1 MSSFCIVPLKSTGTK
16 FGQFRK
22 NNKNKKRKEASCGVE
37 FGHVELPSAEPTDYM
52 WVGHMLQ

>member
-1 MSSFCIVPLKSTGTK
+1 MSSFCIVPLKSTGAK

-22 NNKNKKRKEASCGVE
+22 NKKKEASCGVE